1 MPFNNIEWA
10 KIYLAYLIKYCE
22 NTKSH
27 IDMKSLTEFE
37 EAFQLL
43 LQEWNVSS
51 LDYTTGI
58 PVIAC
63 IIPCSL

>member
-1 MPFNNIEWA
+1 MPFNYTEWA
-10 KIYLAYLIKYCE
+10 KNYMADLIKYCE

-27 IDMKSLTEFE
+27 IDMKSLTQFE
-37 EAFQLL
+37 ETFEHL
-43 LQEWNVSS
+43 LQEWNANS
-51 LDYTTGI
+51 LDYTVGI